1 MLLILFPD
9 SKKIFVT
16 SQFCNFIAIFLFAS
30 CCFGKNPLKE
40 NLSDGKPERINAL
53 ITADG
58 PGRTVKE
65 MPSLI
70 HLCVSGYPGSDI
82 SGAPAS
88 DKSAT
93 VSPLLMSL
101 IISSVASFS
110 LCS

>member
-1 MLLILFPD
+1 M
-9 SKKIFVT
+9 
-16 SQFCNFIAIFLFAS
+16 
-30 CCFGKNPLKE
+30 
-40 NLSDGKPERINAL
+40 SDGKPERINAL

-58 PGRTVKE
+58 PGTTVKE

-70 HLCVSGYPGSDI
+70 HICISGYPGSDI

-110 LCS
+110 LCSWNGLVFFLISKCCKSFETKKWTI